1 MSKNL
6 ISKQIFIRKF
16 THGNKKR
23 YENLNSIVI
32 SINLWFLFISSQN
45 LKARE
50 IRKCFSYEIGSTKVW
65 GMIACIYLI
74 PIN

>member
-6 ISKQIFIRKF
+6 ISKQIFLMEF
-16 THGNKKR
+16 TQKKKR

-32 SINLWFLFISSQN
+32 SINLLFLFINSQN

-50 IRKCFSYEIGSTKVW
+50 VWKCFSYEIGSRKAWEWLMVF
-65 GMIACIYLI
+65 IFLFQ
-74 PIN
+74 